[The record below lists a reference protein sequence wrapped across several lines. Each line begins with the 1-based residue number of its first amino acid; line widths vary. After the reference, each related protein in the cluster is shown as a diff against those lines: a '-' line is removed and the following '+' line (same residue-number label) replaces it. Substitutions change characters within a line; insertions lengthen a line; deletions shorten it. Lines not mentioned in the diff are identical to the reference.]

1 MVSELG
7 FPSQGFVG
15 QKIYFSGIFF
25 FEKREGRAKRHD
37 WNFRGWKFFSGLQF
51 TVRTVQRLYG
61 QVRTVYRQKQK
72 FTDFSEIS
80 DFLEFLWVFR
90 KKAVLGENREIFVK
104 EVFFVDFCL
113 ELEDFW
119 VLEVNLKIF
128 AVF

>member
-1 MVSELG
+1 M
-7 FPSQGFVG
+7 
-15 QKIYFSGIFF
+15 
-25 FEKREGRAKRHD
+25 
-37 WNFRGWKFFSGLQF
+37 
-51 TVRTVQRLYG
+51 
-61 QVRTVYRQKQK
+61 YRQKHK

-80 DFLEFLWVFR
+80 DFSEFLWVFR

-128 AVF
+128 VVFEIFGFGGNLKILKGFCMKVKVSWFEFKTLNF